1 MGDALHCAQCVNS
14 LALRCAGLALRYGRS
29 VNRALVSM
37 GHGGFLFECPLSAKS
52 LFYLSHKLMMDYA
65 LWMSSKVCLDCCL
78 YRKVMSY
85 AQSFDAQSARGS
97 VHGLAQE
104 CLKPII

>member
-1 MGDALHCAQCVNS
+1 MRDV
-14 LALRCAGLALRYGRS
+14 S
-29 VNRALVSM
+29 VKLVSM

-52 LFYLSHKLMMDYA
+52 LFYLSHKLICTMYTKV
-65 LWMSSKVCLDCCL
+65 WMSSKVCLDCCL

-104 CLKPII
+104 CLEPII